1 MKNKFLYWIFAV
13 TALVACESDD
23 LQDTI
28 NAINAPQDVD
38 LTFNITQDNTGL
50 VTITPT
56 SQGATKYQLFFGDGS
71 DESIEILQG
80 ESAQRVYPEG
90 TYQVGVRAFS
100 VNDKLTEVTK
110 ELTVSFRAPENLEI
124 TVDEDP
130 NETFGIIVS
139 ATADFATMFEVDFG
153 EDTNA
158 TPQPLAVDGTV
169 NYQYASVGTYTVTV
183 TAFSG
188 GDATSTATATVEI
201 TDPLLLPID
210 FESPTLEYTF
220 GDFEGAASAKV
231 DNPDTNGNSSATV
244 AQTLKT
250 VGAQTFAGTVIQ
262 LDAPIDFSNFTKL
275 RFKVRSPIANATV
288 RVKLENATDPNIF
301 AEVDAVTTEVD
312 TWETLLYDFG
322 AADLTQ
328 DYSKIILFFDF
339 GNPGNGDTFFYD
351 DIETTNQ
358 QAELLALP
366 LTFES
371 PVIEYS
377 FTEFGGAPTT
387 VVDNPQPAGL
397 NITPKVGQTNK
408 VSGAESFAGAFID
421 LEQDIDFDNFSQLSM
436 NVLSPKAGSVVN
448 LKVENLDDPNF
459 NREVSATTSATA
471 GEWEQLTFDFSG
483 IDTSVGYRRIVVF
496 FDFLTPGVGDVY
508 YFDNIRETDG
518 TNPIELPLTFEDPGI
533 SYGFDN
539 FGGGTTVVV
548 DNPFSTGINTSSK
561 VAQSTKA
568 AAAQNFAG
576 SLISTSEPINFG
588 SFTKVKMKTYSPT
601 AGIVVKLKFENA
613 TNPNLSV
620 EVDAVNTVANGW
632 EELTYDFSDLDLSQD
647 YSKIVVFFDFGNNGT
662 GTDVNYYF
670 DEIILSN

>member
-1 MKNKFLYWIFAV
+1 MKNKFLYWIFAI

-23 LQDTI
+23 LQDSI
-28 NAINAPQDVD
+28 NAVNAPQDVD
-38 LTFNITQDNTGL
+38 LTFNITQDNSGL

-56 SQGATKYQLFFGDGS
+56 GKGATKYQIFYGDGS
-71 DESIEILQG
+71 DESVEILQG
-80 ESAQRVYPEG
+80 ESTQRVYPEG
-90 TYQVGVRAFS
+90 TYPVTVRAFS

-110 ELTVSFRAPENLEI
+110 NLVVSFRAPENLQI
-124 TVDEDP
+124 TLEEDP
-130 NETFGIIVS
+130 NATFGVIVS

-153 EDTNA
+153 EDPTA
-158 TPQPLAVDGTV
+158 APQPLAVEGTV
-169 NYQYASVGTYTVTV
+169 SYQYATVGTYTVTV

-188 GDATSTATATVEI
+188 GSATSSATATVEI

-210 FESPTLEYTF
+210 FESPTLEYAF

-250 VGAQTFAGTVIQ
+250 VGAATFAGTVIS
-262 LDAPIDFSNFTKL
+262 LDSPIDFSTFQKL
-275 RFKVRSPIANATV
+275 RLKVRSPLANAVV
-288 RVKLENATDPNIF
+288 RIKLENATDPGIF
-301 AEVDAVTTEVD
+301 AEVDAVTTQVD
-312 TWETLLYDFG
+312 TWETLLYDFSG
-322 AADLTQ
+322 ADLTQ
-328 DYSKIILFFDF
+328 DYSKIIIFFDF

-371 PVIEYS
+371 PVIEYN
-377 FTEFGGAPTT
+377 FTEFGGAPTV
-387 VVDNPQPAGL
+387 VVDNPQPTGL
-397 NITPKVGQTNK
+397 NITPKVGRTIK
-408 VSGAESFAGAFID
+408 VSGSEPFAGAFID
-421 LEQDIDFDNFSQLSM
+421 LEKDIDFDNFNQISI
-436 NVLSPKAGSVVN
+436 NVLSPIPNSVVN

-459 NREVSATTSATA
+459 NREVSATTSANA

-483 IDTSVGYRRIVVF
+483 IDTSVGYRRVVIF
-496 FDFLTPGVGDVY
+496 FDFLTPGVGDTY

-518 TNPIELPLTFEDPGI
+518 TNPIELPLTFEDPSI

-539 FGGGTTVVV
+539 FGGGTTTVVA
-548 DNPFSTGINTSSK
+548 NPFVTGINTSAT

-568 AAAQNFAG
+568 ASAEVFAG
-576 SLISTSEPINFG
+576 SLISTSDPINFG
-588 SFTKVKMKTYSPT
+588 SFTKVKMKTFSPR
-601 AGIVVKLKFENA
+601 AGIVIKLKFENA

-620 EVDAVNTVANGW
+620 EVDVTNTVANQW
-632 EELTYDFSDLDLSQD
+632 EELTYDFSSLDLSQD
-647 YSKIVVFFDFGNNGT
+647 YSKVVVFFDFGNGGT
-662 GTDVNYYF
+662 GSDVNYYF